1 MRIAMIGQK
10 GIPASYGGIE
20 KHVEEVSA
28 VLAERGH
35 SVYVYCRPYYTSTRG
50 DWRGVHLISLPSIKT
65 RHLDAASHSMIC
77 TAHVLS
83 LKADVV
89 HYHALGPSALSWV
102 PRIAGARTVATVH
115 GLDWRGG
122 KWGSAATWLLKR
134 CEYGAAHFP
143 SETVVVSKVLKRYFE
158 EKYGREV
165 SYIPNGV
172 GTGTRVEPMNIGRF
186 GLSKGQYYLF
196 VGRLGPEKGCHVLVE
211 AFGRAKTSRKLAM
224 VGSAH
229 LSPAYEQKLRAL
241 ANDGVIFT
249 GEIHGEL
256 LAELWNGAYAVIHP
270 SLTEGMSLSLLESMA
285 YGKCAVVSDIPEN
298 TDVVE
303 DGALRFRVGDAAD
316 LARVISE
323 IDTRP
328 DLVAV
333 TGAKAL
339 ERVRQE
345 FSWGR
350 VVDSLEAVYAGSK
363 TCVPSARADLL
374 SRRTDT

>member
-10 GIPASYGGIE
+10 GIPATYGGIE

-35 SVYVYCRPYYTSTRG
+35 TVYVYCRPYYTPERG
-50 DWRGVHLISLPSIKT
+50 DWRGVHLVSLPSIKT
-65 RHLDAASHSMIC
+65 RHLDAASHTMIC

-89 HYHALGPSALSWV
+89 HYHALGPSALSWI
-102 PRIAGARTVATVH
+102 PRLAGVRTVATVH

-122 KWGSAATWLLKR
+122 KWGTAATWLLKR
-134 CEYGAAHFP
+134 CEYAATHFP
-143 SETVVVSKVLKRYFE
+143 CETVVVSKVLKRYFE
-158 EKYGREV
+158 DKYARPV
-165 SYIPNGV
+165 CYIPNGV
-172 GTGTRVEPMNIGRF
+172 APGARLEPANIGRF
-186 GLSKGQYYLF
+186 GLSKGDYYLF

-211 AFGRAKTSRKLAM
+211 AFRNAKTSRKLAM

-229 LSPAYEQKLRAL
+229 LNPAYEQKLRDL
-241 ANDGVIFT
+241 ADDRVVFT
-249 GEIHGEL
+249 GEIHGDML
-256 LAELWNGAYAVIHP
+256 SELWNGAYAVVHP
-270 SLTEGMSLSLLESMA
+270 SLTEGMSLSLLEAMA
-285 YGKCAVVSDIPEN
+285 YGKCVVVSDIPEN

-303 DGALRFRVGDAAD
+303 DGAVRFKVGDAQD

-323 IDTRP
+323 IDGRL
-328 DLVAV
+328 DLAAA

-339 ERVRQE
+339 ERVRDE

-350 VVDSLEAVYAGSK
+350 VVDGLEAVYSGKGEQVRSLR
-363 TCVPSARADLL
+363 PERL
-374 SRRTDT
+374 SS